1 VPIATGDKVLV
12 WEGSANRDESV
23 FERAGEFD
31 ITRDPNPHVG
41 FGHGIHYCLGAALG
55 RLNVAALVNAVLDR
69 YSTIE
74 ATDEPPTVGTVSI
87 FTHALWRLPIEL
99 RH

>member
-1 VPIATGDKVLV
+1 VAIFLIA
-12 WEGSANRDESV
+12 ANRDPAV
-23 FERAGEFD
+23 FP
-31 ITRDPNPHVG
+31 DPHTFNLHRPNVRQHLS